1 MSTVVSEAP
10 VSKTKDVAVTSSY
23 IAGRWVAPEGKT
35 SQPIVNPANGETL
48 AILPYSTAADVDR
61 AAKDAHRAWL
71 EWREVPVVDRVQ
83 PLYRFKALLEKNV
96 REVATILTRENGKI
110 LEDAMTEVK
119 RGVQMVE
126 VACGMPSLMMGDSL
140 NDVAKGIDCRTIR
153 QPIGVCAGITPFNFP
168 AMVPL
173 WMYPFAIAAGNTF
186 ILKPSE
192 RVPMTPTR
200 VVELLYEAGLPAG
213 VIQLVHG
220 GREVVE
226 ALLAHP
232 LIKAISF
239 VGSSPVAKIV
249 YKEAAAH
256 GKRVQAL
263 GGAKNHLVVM
273 PDADLPQTVDAI
285 MGSAFGAAGQRC
297 LAGSVLVPVG
307 DVAEPLLDLLVNKA
321 KALPVGDPLEAGVQV
336 GPLVSED
343 QKKRVLGYI
352 EKGVAEGAKAI
363 CDGRSV
369 DADSVRRLRRSDGA
383 RPRRAHSHCC
393 SRGNL
398 RACSVCPA
406 RQRPRRCYQSCQFVG
421 LRQHNHDL
429 HKERQGRARISEPRR
444 SRHGRRQHG
453 RCCADGIFPVCRVEE
468 FLLRRSA
475 CARQRRRRL
484 LHRAKGADDALV
496 LIPGAISPLRR
507 TRSVA

>member
-1 MSTVVSEAP
+1 MSTVVSEA
-10 VSKTKDVAVTSSY
+10 KDVAVTSSY
-23 IAGRWVAPEGKT
+23 IAGRWVAPETKT

-61 AAKDAHRAWL
+61 AANDAHRAWL

-83 PLYRFKALLEKNV
+83 PLYRFKTLLEKNV
-96 REVATILTRENGKI
+96 REVATILTRENGKV

-200 VVELLYEAGLPAG
+200 VVELLLEAGLPAG

-232 LIKAISF
+232 LIRAISF

-307 DVAEPLLDLLVNKA
+307 DVAEPLLDLLVKRA
-321 KALPVGDPLEAGVQV
+321 KALPIGDGLEAGIQV

-369 DADSVRRLRRSDGA
+369 QADPAGAFVGPTVLDHVEPTATVAREEIFGPVLSV
-383 RPRRAHSHCC
+383 
-393 SRGNL
+393 L
-398 RACSVCPA
+398 RAKDLDDAINLVNSSDFGNTTTIYTKSGKAA
-406 RQRPRRCYQSCQFVG
+406 REYQSRVEVG
-421 LRQHNHDL
+421 MVGVNMAVAAPMAFFPFAGWKNSFFGDL
-429 HKERQGRARISEPRR
+429 HA
-444 SRHGRRQHG
+444 HG
-453 RCCADGIFPVCRVEE
+453 
-468 FLLRRSA
+468 
-475 CARQRRRRL
+475 
-484 LHRAKGADDALV
+484 KDAVAFYTEQKV
-496 LIPGAISPLRR
+496 LM
-507 TRSVA
+507 TRWF